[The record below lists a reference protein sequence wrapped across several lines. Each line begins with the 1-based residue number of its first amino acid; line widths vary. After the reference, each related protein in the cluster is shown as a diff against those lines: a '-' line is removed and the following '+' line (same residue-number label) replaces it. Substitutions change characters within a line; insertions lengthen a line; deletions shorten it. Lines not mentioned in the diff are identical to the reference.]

1 MAVESPSTIPMTV
14 EQQYAQ
20 AASAYCASLPLEHFM
35 ESTGQ
40 STQRKITLESFDLI
54 CAVRPDVHIFSELL
68 VQYGPVTAI
77 MRVVPD
83 NMVLIHDGEIEAHGS
98 YDISLQAAH
107 PFFVLEYVSPSN
119 ARKDYIDNMH
129 RYERDL
135 RVPYYMTFEPE
146 IQLLKLFHLEAG
158 KKGKGERYICVNPNA
173 AGRFEVPELELEFAI
188 LDDWVRFWFRGELQP
203 LPAELMKRLAASE
216 RRREQAD
223 QRADDEQRR
232 RAQAEQRADD
242 EQRRRTQADQRA
254 DDEQR
259 RRESMAIEL
268 AQLKA
273 ENERLRKH
281 SANGK

>member
-1 MAVESPSTIPMTV
+1 MAVESPSTIPMTDG
-14 EQQYAQ
+14 QRYAQ
-20 AASAYCASLPLEHFM
+20 AASEYCASLPLEHFM

-77 MRVVPD
+77 LRVVPD

-98 YDISLQAAH
+98 YDISLQAAR

-119 ARKDYIDNMH
+119 ARKDYVDNMH

-135 RVPYYMTFEPE
+135 RVPYYMTFESDS
-146 IQLLKLFHLEAG
+146 QLLKLFHLEAG
-158 KKGKGERYICVNPNA
+158 KKGKGERYVCANPNA

-188 LDDWVRFWFRGELQP
+188 LDDWVRFWFRGKLQP
-203 LPAELMKRLAASE
+203 LPAELMSQLQAVDVELEIAEKRAE
-216 RRREQAD
+216 
-223 QRADDEQRR
+223 DEQRL
-232 RAQAEQRADD
+232 
-242 EQRRRTQADQRA
+242 
-254 DDEQR
+254 
-259 RRESMAIEL
+259 RESMETEL

-273 ENERLRKH
+273 ENERLRKQT
-281 SANGK
+281 

>member
-1 MAVESPSTIPMTV
+1 MAVESPSTIPMTDG
-14 EQQYAQ
+14 QRYAQ
-20 AASAYCASLPLEHFM
+20 AASEYCASLPLEHFM

-77 MRVVPD
+77 LRVVPD

-98 YDISLQAAH
+98 YDISLQPAR

-119 ARKDYIDNMH
+119 ARKDYVDNMR

-135 RVPYYMTFEPE
+135 HVPYYLTFEPE

-158 KKGKGERYICVNPNA
+158 KKGKGERYVCVNPNA

-188 LDDWVRFWFRGELQP
+188 LDDWVRFWFRGKLQP
-203 LPAELMKRLAASE
+203 LPAELMSQLQAVEVELANAN
-216 RRREQAD
+216 RQ
-223 QRADDEQRR
+223 
-232 RAQAEQRADD
+232 
-242 EQRRRTQADQRA
+242 
-254 DDEQR
+254 
-259 RRESMAIEL
+259 RESMETEL
-268 AQLKA
+268 MQLRA
-273 ENERLRKH
+273 ENDRLRKQT
-281 SANGK
+281 

>member
-1 MAVESPSTIPMTV
+1 MTVESPSTIPMTV

-20 AASAYCASLPLEHFM
+20 AASEYCASLPLEHFM
-35 ESTGQ
+35 ESMGQ
-40 STQRKITLESFDLI
+40 STQREITLESFALI
-54 CAVRPDVHIFSELL
+54 RAARPDVHIFNELL

-83 NMVLIHDGEIEAHGS
+83 NMVVIYDGGIEALSS
-98 YDISLQAAH
+98 YDISLQVAH

-119 ARKDYIDNMH
+119 ARKDYVDNMH

-135 RVPYYMTFEPE
+135 RVPYYLTFEPE

-158 KKGKGERYICVNPNA
+158 KKGKGQRYVCVKPNA

-188 LDDWVRFWFRGELQP
+188 LDEWVRFWFRGKLQS
-203 LPAELMKRLAASE
+203 LPAELMRQLATSE
-216 RRREQAD
+216 LRRT
-223 QRADDEQRR
+223 
-232 RAQAEQRADD
+232 QAEQRA
-242 EQRRRTQADQRA
+242 E
-254 DDEQR
+254 DEQR
-259 RRESMAIEL
+259 RRESVEIEL

-281 SANGK
+281 SANGQ

>member
-1 MAVESPSTIPMTV
+1 
-14 EQQYAQ
+14 
-20 AASAYCASLPLEHFM
+20 M

-40 STQRKITLESFDLI
+40 STQRQITLESFALI
-54 CAVRPDVHIFSELL
+54 CAERPDVHIFSELL

-77 MRVVPD
+77 LRVVPD
-83 NMVLIHDGEIEAHGS
+83 NMVLIHDGAVEAQGS
-98 YDISLQAAH
+98 YDLSLQAAQ

-119 ARKDYIDNMH
+119 ARKDYVDNFH

-135 RVPYYMTFEPE
+135 HVPYYMTFEPE

-158 KKGKGERYICVNPNA
+158 KKGKGERYVCVNPNA

-188 LDDWVRFWFRGELQP
+188 LDDWVRFWFRGKLQS
-203 LPAELMKRLAASE
+203 LPAELMNQLKAMAVELAISE
-216 RRREQAD
+216 
-223 QRADDEQRR
+223 RR

-242 EQRRRTQADQRA
+242 EQRRR
-254 DDEQR
+254 
-259 RRESMAIEL
+259 ESVEVEL

-281 SANGK
+281 SANGT

>member
-20 AASAYCASLPLEHFM
+20 AASAYSASLPLEHFM
-35 ESTGQ
+35 ESMGQ

-54 CAVRPDVHIFSELL
+54 RAVRPDVHIFNELL

-83 NMVLIHDGEIEAHGS
+83 NMVVIHDGRIAALSS

-119 ARKDYIDNMH
+119 GRKDYVDNMH

-146 IQLLKLFHLEAG
+146 IQHLKLFHLEAG
-158 KKGKGERYICVNPNA
+158 KKGKGERYVCVNPNA

-188 LDDWVRFWFRGELQP
+188 LDEWVRFWFRGELQS
-203 LPAELMKRLAASE
+203 LPAELMKLLATSE
-216 RRREQAD
+216 RRRIQAD

-232 RAQAEQRADD
+232 RTQAEQRADD
-242 EQRRRTQADQRA
+242 EQRRR
-254 DDEQR
+254 
-259 RRESMAIEL
+259 ESVEIEL
-268 AQLKA
+268 AQSKA
-273 ENERLRKH
+273 EIERLRKH

>member
-1 MAVESPSTIPMTV
+1 MAVESRSTIPMTDG
-14 EQQYAQ
+14 QRYAQ
-20 AASAYCASLPLEHFM
+20 AASEYCASLPLEHFM

-77 MRVVPD
+77 LRVVPD

-98 YDISLQAAH
+98 YDISLQVAH

-119 ARKDYIDNMH
+119 ARKDYVDNRH

-135 RVPYYMTFEPE
+135 HVPYYMTFEPE

-158 KKGKGERYICVNPNA
+158 KKGKGERYVCVNPNA
-173 AGRFEVPELELEFAI
+173 AGRFAVPELELEFAI
-188 LDDWVRFWFRGELQP
+188 LDDWVRFWYQGKLQS
-203 LPAELMKRLAASE
+203 LPAELMNQLKAMAAELAIAN
-216 RRREQAD
+216 R
-223 QRADDEQRR
+223 RADDEQRC
-232 RAQAEQRADD
+232 
-242 EQRRRTQADQRA
+242 
-254 DDEQR
+254 
-259 RRESMAIEL
+259 RESLEIEL
-268 AQLKA
+268 MQLRA